1 MGNGVGNRKQVKQG
15 RLLNWLRVTLNMI
28 MDYTPKTKQHR
39 LGGMQKK
46 KTLKVYTIFSA
57 ISWKTLWTARSFR
70 VAANVQP
77 ALRRAG
83 NRITKV
89 QNLFKCKIEIQN
101 LNHFRQPTY
110 CLCNVVR
117 SWRVN
122 LKTWHI

>member
-70 VAANVQP
+70 VAANDVNCFVQC
-77 ALRRAG
+77 G
-83 NRITKV
+83 
-89 QNLFKCKIEIQN
+89 
-101 LNHFRQPTY
+101 Y
-110 CLCNVVR
+110 
-117 SWRVN
+117 
-122 LKTWHI
+122 

>member
-28 MDYTPKTKQHR
+28 MDYTPNTKQHR

-70 VAANVQP
+70 VAANV
-77 ALRRAG
+77 
-83 NRITKV
+83 NCFV
-89 QNLFKCKIEIQN
+89 QCG
-101 LNHFRQPTY
+101 Y
-110 CLCNVVR
+110 
-117 SWRVN
+117 
-122 LKTWHI
+122 